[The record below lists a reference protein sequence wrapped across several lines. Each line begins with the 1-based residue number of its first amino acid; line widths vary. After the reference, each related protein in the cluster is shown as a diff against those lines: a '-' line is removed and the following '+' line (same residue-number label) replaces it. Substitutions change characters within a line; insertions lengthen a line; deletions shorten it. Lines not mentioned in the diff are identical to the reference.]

1 MPPFLSWVYIYKM
14 VKFLEYDETEDISAD
29 LDNDLKIINED
40 LPPKGEDLKTSPFI
54 QQPARIKNP
63 AFKPQPPKQEDIE
76 ADLSVKQEIEL
87 DKLNEPQTL
96 KVKSIKPK
104 KPLTEKQLANLEKM
118 RMKKIEK
125 AQQKVEKTMA
135 KNDIT
140 KDIEKPKE
148 YSQEEVM
155 DMEQAEFE
163 NWMKY
168 MDKFDKMMKAIQK
181 DKERQAME
189 VARKEKEIEDRIR
202 KKIEMENQQRNNVSA
217 KTQEANV
224 PILQQPTLDF
234 GTYSQMFGY

>member
-1 MPPFLSWVYIYKM
+1 M
-14 VKFLEYDETEDISAD
+14 VKFIEFDETEDISAD

-54 QQPARIKNP
+54 QKPARIKKT
-63 AFKPQPPKQEDIE
+63 AFKPAPPVQEDIE
-76 ADLSVKQEIEL
+76 ADLTVKQEIES
-87 DKLNEPQTL
+87 DKLNDTPAL

-125 AQQKVEKTMA
+125 AQQKVEKTML
-135 KNDIT
+135 KTDIT
-140 KDIEKPKE
+140 KNIEKPKE

-155 DMEQAEFE
+155 EMEQVEFE

-181 DKERQAME
+181 DKEREALE
-189 VARKEKEIEDRIR
+189 VAKKEKELEDKIR
-202 KKIEMENQQRNNVSA
+202 KKIEMENQQRNNITPKVP
-217 KTQEANV
+217 EANV
-224 PILQQPTLDF
+224 PILQQPQDF
-234 GTYSQMFGY
+234 GSYSSMFGY